1 MKKEAL
7 LIMVGGASSR
17 MKKSLKEAS
26 LSEQTREIA
35 AKVHKSLVPVG
46 PQGQP
51 LLYYLLRNAAGAG
64 IEEVY
69 LITAAENQSFQDFL
83 ERYSKEE
90 FMAHLKVYLAIQ
102 KVIPPR
108 TKPWGTA
115 DAVWQCLEQYPQLQK
130 QRFTVCNGDNLYSKQ
145 AFQALMIQETY
156 SHALIAYEG
165 GGLGHPL
172 EKIRRFSLLDFDQNH
187 QLLSILEKPDIETM
201 TTYSRKHQSL
211 WVSMNIFHFS
221 GEQAA
226 PFLRDCPEHPERGEK
241 ELPTAVLAMS
251 QSQGGEVL
259 CIPLVEK
266 VPDLTSAKDILGIS
280 GQLEE

>member
-17 MKKSLKEAS
+17 MKKSLKEAPI
-26 LSEQTREIA
+26 SEQTREIA

-46 PQGQP
+46 PHGEP
-51 LLYYLLRNAAGAG
+51 LLYFLLRNAARAG
-64 IEEVY
+64 IKEVY
-69 LITAAENQSFQDFL
+69 LITATENEAFQDFL
-83 ERYSKEE
+83 VRYSTKE
-90 FMAHLKVYLAIQ
+90 FMMLLKVYFAIQ
-102 KVIPPR
+102 KVKPSR

-130 QRFTVCNGDNLYSKQ
+130 QRFTVCNGDNLYSEQ
-145 AFQALMIQETY
+145 AFQALMIQETCP
-156 SHALIAYEG
+156 HALIAYEG

-187 QLLSILEKPDIETM
+187 QLLSILEKPSVETL
-201 TTYSRKHQSL
+201 TAYSRKHPSL

-251 QSQGGEVL
+251 QSPDGEVL

-280 GQLEE
+280 AQLEE